1 MSVIADDGESCT
13 TNLEYVAQ
21 KKPMA
26 LSGHRAFAFLLRFL
40 FGLLFLH
47 GLSRFLLG
55 FLFDIGAFTHIIIP
69 RVAG

>member
-1 MSVIADDGESCT
+1 
-13 TNLEYVAQ
+13 
-21 KKPMA
+21 MA
-26 LSGHRAFAFLLRFL
+26 LSGHGAFAFLLRFL